1 MYYNTSVK
9 SVLVK
14 YDLQGGIH
22 MDMNKLTQKSQEAF
36 YDAQNLAV
44 RYGHQEVDAE
54 NVALALIK
62 QENGLIPRLLEK
74 MNVPVRNI
82 AGAIENELNRKP
94 KVSGAGQESGKI
106 YISQRLSKILVRAE
120 DEANGLKDEYI
131 SVEHI
136 FLAIL
141 YETKGSP
148 LGKIFET
155 FGITPDTRT
164 PTTRLKNTGATS

>member
-106 YISQRLSKILVRAE
+106 YISRTSTYRSSTSSSRYCTRRRAARSGKYSRPSE
-120 DEANGLKDEYI
+120 LRRTI
-131 SVEHI
+131 SSRR
-136 FLAIL
+136 FPKCA
-141 YETKGSP
+141 
-148 LGKIFET
+148 
-155 FGITPDTRT
+155 
-164 PTTRLKNTGATS
+164 ATSV

>member
-106 YISQRLSKILVRAE
+106 YISQRL
-120 DEANGLKDEYI
+120 
-131 SVEHI
+131 
-136 FLAIL
+136 
-141 YETKGSP
+141 
-148 LGKIFET
+148 
-155 FGITPDTRT
+155 
-164 PTTRLKNTGATS
+164 